1 MSVTGRILRIEK
13 LSSFDGDGLRT
24 VVFLKGCPLRCQWCS
39 TPESH
44 AGETDFGVDRT
55 KCTGCFNCVDACPEQ
70 AIVYDIKKECF
81 ATDMLKCTDCR
92 QCIEACPEGAR
103 SAWGYTASV
112 DEIFREIQK
121 DSIFYYHSGGGVTIS
136 GGEPLLQKT
145 FVRDLLEKCVMQGVN
160 TAVETSGHV
169 LWENIKLV
177 LPFVD
182 TFFYDLKHMDDNLHK
197 KITGV
202 GNRLIKENLKKIDA
216 LKQKI
221 SIIVRMP
228 FIPGVN
234 DQDENINALGE
245 FCESLSTVK
254 EIQFLPYHR
263 LGIETYKKLSLPY
276 SLEGLNSPT
285 KEEIEIKTAP
295 LKKRGL
301 LVRIGG

>member
-1 MSVTGRILRIEK
+1 MSVDGRILRIEK

-44 AGETDFGVDRT
+44 EGGTDFGIDRT

-70 AIVYDIKKECF
+70 AIVYDIKKERF
-81 ATDMLKCTDCR
+81 TTDMSRCTDCR
-92 QCIEACPEGAR
+92 ECIDACHEGAR
-103 SAWGYTASV
+103 FAWGYTASV
-112 DEIFREIQK
+112 DEIFKEIQK

-145 FVRDLLEKCVMQGVN
+145 FVRDLLEKCVIQGIN

-182 TFFYDLKHMDDNLHK
+182 TLFYDLKHMDDRIHK

-216 LKQKI
+216 LKQ
-221 SIIVRMP
+221 SFPIIVRMP

-234 DQDENINALGE
+234 DEDENINALGE
-245 FCESLSTVK
+245 FCSQLNNVK
-254 EIQFLPYHR
+254 EVQFLPYHR
-263 LGIETYKKLSLPY
+263 LGIETYKKLSKPY
-276 SLEGLNSPT
+276 ILEGLNSPA

-295 LKKRGL
+295 LKKVGL